1 MTCLHKPK
9 VMSIDIETFSDVDL
23 GKQGVYKY
31 AQSPNFE
38 ILTFAY
44 AYDNN
49 PVDVVDLTKEPLPE
63 HCLANLTDP
72 SVTKTAFNASF
83 ERICIN
89 TFFDID
95 TGDWD
100 CTMIRAWEL
109 GYAGGLANVGAM
121 LKLKEEERKIN
132 GSTLIRTFCCPR
144 KPSKNNPATRWY
156 PEDKPD
162 KWEAFVE
169 YNRRDVEAERN
180 IRNKLLGLPIYPRE
194 FDLYHLDQRINDRGI
209 LIDTTFCEAA
219 ISISDSLVEAKKERY
234 LALTGISNPNSLVQ
248 LKEWIKANTG
258 VDVGPI
264 TKETL
269 PDLIKQFED
278 YPEVVEVLEI
288 RALLGKTSVA
298 KYNKMLQTV
307 CEDGRSRG
315 NTQFFGA
322 KTGRWAGR
330 GIQLQNLPQNHLTD
344 LDTARETVATGD
356 YELVEMLYPDTTDV
370 LRQCIRTAIIPPKGK
385 KFVVADFSAI
395 EARVIAWLAGEQWR
409 LDVFE
414 QGGDIYCA
422 SASQMFGVP
431 VVKHGINGHLRQKGK
446 VAELAL
452 GYAGSVGAL
461 KNMGALKM
469 GIPEE
474 ELPGIVSKWRK
485 ASPHVVELWH
495 KIENG
500 VLDALVDRN
509 VSQRVGISDKL
520 SAQWEKGILFV
531 TLPSGRRMGYVDMD
545 YNTATQK
552 ITYTD
557 QVQGKV
563 AKVETYYGKLTENVV
578 QATARDCLAYSM
590 LALEEAGYKIIFH
603 IHDEVII
610 EVDEDRDCLDDVCAI
625 MGAPIPWAE
634 GLPLRA
640 DGYECG
646 YYKKD

>member
-1 MTCLHKPK
+1 MTCLHKPN

-49 PVDVVDLTKEPLPE
+49 PVEVVDLTKEPLPE

-89 TFFDID
+89 TFFGIN

-180 IRNKLLGLPIYPRE
+180 IRNELLGLPIYPRE
-194 FDLYHLDQRINDRGI
+194 FDFYHLDQRINDRGI
-209 LIDTTFCEAA
+209 LIDTAFCEAA

-258 VDVGPI
+258 VEVGSV

-269 PDLIKQFED
+269 PDLIKLFEP
-278 YPEVVEVLEI
+278 YPEVVEVLQI

-298 KYNKMLQTV
+298 KYHKMLETA
-307 CEDGRSRG
+307 CDDNRSRG

-322 KTGRWAGR
+322 KTGRWSGKN
-330 GIQLQNLPQNHLTD
+330 IQLQNLPQNHLED
-344 LDTARETVATGD
+344 LDTARAVVATGD
-356 YELVEMLYPDTTDV
+356 YELVDMLYPDVTDV
-370 LRQCIRTAIIPPKGK
+370 LRQCIRTAIIPPPGK
-385 KFVVADFSAI
+385 KFIVADFSAI

-469 GIPEE
+469 GIPEN
-474 ELPGIVSKWRK
+474 ELPSIVSKWRK

-500 VLDALVDRN
+500 VLDALADRS
-509 VSQRVGISDKL
+509 VSQHVGITDKL

-563 AKVETYYGKLTENVV
+563 ARVETYYGKLTENVV

-590 LALEEAGYKIIFH
+590 MALEAKGYKIIFH
-603 IHDEVII
+603 VHDEVII
-610 EVDEDRDCLDDVCAI
+610 EVDEDQDCLDDVCAI
-625 MGAPIPWAE
+625 MGAPIPWAS

-640 DGYECG
+640 DGYECN

>member
-1 MTCLHKPK
+1 MTCLHKPN

-49 PVDVVDLTKEPLPE
+49 PVEVVDLTKEPLPE

-89 TFFDID
+89 TFFGID

-180 IRNKLLGLPIYPRE
+180 IRNELLGLPIYPRE

-209 LIDTTFCEAA
+209 LIDTAFCEAA
-219 ISISDSLVEAKKERY
+219 ISISDSLVNAKKERY

-258 VDVGPI
+258 VEVGSV

-269 PDLIKQFED
+269 PDLIKLFEP

-298 KYNKMLQTV
+298 KYHKMLETA
-307 CEDGRSRG
+307 CKDNRSRG

-330 GIQLQNLPQNHLTD
+330 GIQLQNLPQNHLED
-344 LDTARETVATGD
+344 LDTAREAVATGD
-356 YELVEMLYPDTTDV
+356 YELVEMLYPDTTDI
-370 LRQCIRTAIIPPKGK
+370 LRQCIRTAIIPPPGK
-385 KFVVADFSAI
+385 KFIVADFSAI

-469 GIPEE
+469 GIEE
-474 ELPGIVSKWRK
+474 SELKPIVEKWRK
-485 ASPHVVELWH
+485 ASPRVVQLWH
-495 KIENG
+495 DIENG
-500 VLDALVDRN
+500 VLDALADRS
-509 VSQRVGISDKL
+509 VSQHVGITDKL
-520 SAQWEKGILFV
+520 SAQWEKGILFI

-590 LALEEAGYKIIFH
+590 MALEEAGYEIIFH
-603 IHDEVII
+603 VHDEVII
-610 EVDEDRDCLDDVCAI
+610 EVDENNDCLDDVCAI

>member
-1 MTCLHKPK
+1 MTCLHKPN

-49 PVDVVDLTKEPLPE
+49 PVEVVDLTKEPLPE

-89 TFFDID
+89 TFFGID

-180 IRNKLLGLPIYPRE
+180 IRNELLGLPIYPRE

-209 LIDTTFCEAA
+209 LIDTAFCEAA

-258 VDVGPI
+258 VEVGSV

-269 PDLIKQFED
+269 PDLIKLFEP

-298 KYNKMLQTV
+298 KYHKMLETA
-307 CEDGRSRG
+307 CKDNRSRG

-330 GIQLQNLPQNHLTD
+330 LIQLQNLPQNHLTD
-344 LDTARETVATGD
+344 LDTAREAVATGD

-370 LRQCIRTAIIPPKGK
+370 LRQCIRTAIIPPPGK
-385 KFVVADFSAI
+385 KFIVADFSAI

-422 SASQMFGVP
+422 SASQMFGVT

-461 KNMGALKM
+461 KAMGALKM

-474 ELPGIVSKWRK
+474 ELPSIVSKWRK

-500 VLDALVDRN
+500 VLDALADRS
-509 VSQRVGISDKL
+509 VSQHVGITDKL

-531 TLPSGRRMGYVDMD
+531 TLPSGRRMGYVDMG

-590 LALEEAGYKIIFH
+590 MALEEAGYEIIFH
-603 IHDEVII
+603 VHDEVII

-640 DGYECG
+640 DGYECA

>member
-1 MTCLHKPK
+1 MTCLHKPN

-49 PVDVVDLTKEPLPE
+49 PVEVVDLTKEPLPE

-89 TFFDID
+89 TFFGID

-209 LIDTTFCEAA
+209 LIDTAFCEAA
-219 ISISDSLVEAKKERY
+219 ISISDSLVEAKRERY

-258 VDVGPI
+258 VEVGSV

-269 PDLIKQFED
+269 PDLIKLFEP

-298 KYNKMLQTV
+298 KYRKMLETA
-307 CEDGRSRG
+307 CKDNRSRG

-330 GIQLQNLPQNHLTD
+330 GIQLQNLPQNHLED
-344 LDTARETVATGD
+344 LDTAREAVATGD
-356 YELVEMLYPDTTDV
+356 YELVEMLYHDTSDV

-385 KFVVADFSAI
+385 KFIVADFSAI

-431 VVKHGINGHLRQKGK
+431 VEKHGINGHLRQKGK

-461 KNMGALKM
+461 KAMGALKM

-474 ELPGIVSKWRK
+474 ELPSIVSKWRK

-500 VLDALVDRN
+500 VLDALADRS
-509 VSQRVGISDKL
+509 VSQHVGITDKL

-531 TLPSGRRMGYVDMD
+531 ALPSGRRMGYVDMG

-590 LALEEAGYKIIFH
+590 MALEEAGYEIIFH
-603 IHDEVII
+603 VHDEVII
-610 EVDEDRDCLDDVCAI
+610 EVDENNDCLDDVCAI